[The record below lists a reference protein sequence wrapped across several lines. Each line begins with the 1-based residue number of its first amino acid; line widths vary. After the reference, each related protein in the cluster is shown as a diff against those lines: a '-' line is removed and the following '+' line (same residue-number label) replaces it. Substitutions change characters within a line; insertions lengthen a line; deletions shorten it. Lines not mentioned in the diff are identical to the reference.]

1 MATTP
6 VFLPEESH
14 GQRSLVGYN
23 PRGRKQSDTTLRLNN
38 NTHQGLPGLCRDPF
52 SSTLSSSF
60 KSVATPSSL
69 QRKNVNNR
77 KKH

>member
-14 GQRSLVGYN
+14 GQRSLVGYS
-23 PRGRKQSDTTLRLNN
+23 PRGHKQLDTTLQLNN
-38 NTHQGLPGLCRDPF
+38 NTHQGLPGLCGDPF

-60 KSVATPSSL
+60 KSVTTPSSL

-77 KKH
+77 IKH